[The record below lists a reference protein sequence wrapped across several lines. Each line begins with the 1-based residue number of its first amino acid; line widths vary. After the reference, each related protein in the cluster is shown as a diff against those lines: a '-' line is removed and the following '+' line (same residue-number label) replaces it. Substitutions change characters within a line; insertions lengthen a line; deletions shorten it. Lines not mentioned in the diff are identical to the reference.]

1 MSYKI
6 LSLDG
11 GGSWAMIQA
20 YVLNDLYPGASG
32 HEVLRQ
38 FDMAIG
44 NSGGSLVL
52 AALCNNM
59 SPQQIIHVF
68 DDESCRKKVF
78 SKLSF
83 AEKMFPARNR
93 LSLFRNIFHI
103 GPKYKTTRKL
113 EGLREI
119 LTKHDN
125 LFRDGKISTPV
136 VDTWMD
142 ELPAIIGK
150 KDLQLIV
157 AGFDYFRERVVF
169 FRSNLDSNTDRFSRD
184 KQFRITLGHAIHSS
198 SNAPVNYFDEPASV
212 KIERREKTEERI
224 SWFWDGGVAGFN
236 NPVLAGLVEALTN
249 GKGKDLSEYKILSLG
264 TALRQRA
271 IISDFSTSSDPVIK
285 KVYDENKDNPY
296 VVSATHFKFLHD
308 IQKVAGSILS
318 DPPDS
323 ASFIAC
329 AFLHPSLQ
337 TDSPNLVR
345 INPCISPILVDGIYQ
360 PATVYKNDELSFKK
374 LLDIDMD
381 AIEDSEI
388 ELIKDLCK
396 KFITDSDPCIPNQ
409 YIRGDRKSDRLGFG
423 TYREAKKRWKEI
435 QGESE

>member
-11 GGSWAMIQA
+11 GGSWALIQA
-20 YVLNDLYPGASG
+20 YVLQDLYPNASG
-32 HEVLRQ
+32 HDVLRQ
-38 FDMAIG
+38 FDMVIG

-59 SPQQIIHVF
+59 SPAHIIHVF
-68 DDESCRKKVF
+68 EDEKCRKKVF
-78 SKLSF
+78 SSLTLG
-83 AEKMFPARNR
+83 EKFFPARNR

-103 GPKYKTTRKL
+103 GPKYKASRKL

-119 LTKHDN
+119 LTEHDL
-125 LFRDGKISTPV
+125 LFRNKKISTPV

-150 KDLQLIV
+150 KDLQLII

-212 KIERREKTEERI
+212 NIERREKNEKRTT
-224 SWFWDGGVAGFN
+224 WFWDGGVAGFN
-236 NPVLAGLVEALTN
+236 NPVLAALVEALTN
-249 GKGKDLSEYKILSLG
+249 GNGRNLSEYKILSIG
-264 TALRQRA
+264 TCLRQRA
-271 IISDFSTSSDPVIK
+271 IITDFSTSTDPVIK
-285 KVYDENKDNPY
+285 KVYDENKFNPY
-296 VVSATHFKFLHD
+296 VVSDTRFKFLHD
-308 IQKVAGSILS
+308 VRKVAGSILS

-329 AFLHPSLQ
+329 SILHPSLQ
-337 TDSPNLVR
+337 TSEPNLVR
-345 INPCISPILVDGIYQ
+345 INPCITPILVDGIYQ
-360 PATVYKNDELSFKK
+360 PALAYMDDESTFKK
-374 LLDIDMD
+374 ILDLDMD
-381 AIEDSEI
+381 AVEDDEI
-388 ELIKDLCK
+388 LLIKDLCM
-396 KFITDSDPCIPNQ
+396 KFITDAEVCVPNQ
-409 YIRGDRKSDRLGFG
+409 YIRGDRKTDHLGFG
-423 TYREAKKRWKEI
+423 TYSEAKKRWREI
-435 QGESE
+435 DKNE